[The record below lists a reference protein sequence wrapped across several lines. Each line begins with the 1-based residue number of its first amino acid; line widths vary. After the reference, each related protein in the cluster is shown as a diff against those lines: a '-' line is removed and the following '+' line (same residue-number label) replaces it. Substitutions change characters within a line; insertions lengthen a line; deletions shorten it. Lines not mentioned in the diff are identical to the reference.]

1 MPGLA
6 APSAATKPLVAPPA
20 PGAPAIPAAAP
31 TKPLQAPSLTK
42 PAAATLPPP
51 ANTIAL
57 PKATVQL
64 AAPTK
69 PLGTGGVSA
78 TQKATLAI
86 SDDEDESPEDDT
98 MTTVLSIFGFV
109 AACGVLVFQ
118 CLSIGI
124 WDGWSELL

>member
-1 MPGLA
+1 LA
-6 APSAATKPLVAPPA
+6 
-20 PGAPAIPAAAP
+20 
-31 TKPLQAPSLTK
+31 TK

-64 AAPTK
+64 APPTQ
-69 PLGTGGVSA
+69 PLGTGGVSS
-78 TQKATLAI
+78 TQKATLVLDGEEEEVA
-86 SDDEDESPEDDT
+86 EDDT

-118 CLSIGI
+118 CMSIGI